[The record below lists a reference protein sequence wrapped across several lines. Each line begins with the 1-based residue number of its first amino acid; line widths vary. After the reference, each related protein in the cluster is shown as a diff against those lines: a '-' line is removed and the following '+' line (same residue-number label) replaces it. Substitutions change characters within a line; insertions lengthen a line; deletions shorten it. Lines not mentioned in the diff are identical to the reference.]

1 MLSRGCWFLWEEAEG
16 NTVSGNKTKQIDPF
30 FGWWVTETAIEEWLT
45 NPGLVSVKAEAERT
59 SFFVPIE
66 TDLSPREARYFILV
80 W

>member
-1 MLSRGCWFLWEEAEG
+1 MWEEAEG
-16 NTVSGNKTKQIDPF
+16 NTISGNKTKQIDPF
-30 FGWWVTETAIEEWLT
+30 FWMVGNRKTAVEEWLT
-45 NPGLVSVKAEAERT
+45 NPGLVSVKDEAERT